1 MIALPFAN
9 RTPNRLVA
17 RLTGLAALGFLAG
30 SLATAS
36 AHAEEWTKSYTIS
49 GRARVHVDSNDGSVR
64 VTTGDSNQVE
74 FRVIYNG
81 YTLDKNLTVSSNQS
95 GDQVQ
100 FSARVRSG
108 FTFGWGAHRG
118 LRLEVHM
125 PRNADLNVDTG
136 DGSVESDAINGN
148 LDIHTGD
155 GHIRVDGA
163 KGQIRLRTGDGS
175 IEGRDIDGQL
185 EATSGDGH
193 ITVEGRFDALNIKTG
208 DGSVTAR
215 ANPGSKLANGW
226 NVHTGDGSVTMSLP
240 GDLQAN
246 IDASTND
253 GRISMG
259 LPVMVEGTMGTSQI
273 HGKMNGGGPPLT
285 IHTGDGSIHLS
296 KT

>member
-1 MIALPFAN
+1 MFTLPFPG
-9 RTPNRLVA
+9 RTPKRVLGRLA
-17 RLTGLAALGFLAG
+17 GLAALAVFA
-30 SLATAS
+30 SSFAVAS
-36 AHAEEWTKSYTIS
+36 ASAEEWTKSYTVS

-64 VTTGDSNQVE
+64 VTTGDSKQVE
-74 FRVIYNG
+74 FHVIYSG
-81 YTLDKNLTVSSNQS
+81 YTMDRNLTVSSNQS

-100 FSARVRSG
+100 VSARARSG
-108 FTFGWGAHRG
+108 ISFGWGTHRT
-118 LRLEVHM
+118 LRIEVHM
-125 PRNADLNVDTG
+125 PRDGDLNVDTG

-175 IEGRDIDGQL
+175 IEGRDLDGQL

-193 ITVEGRFDALNIKTG
+193 INVEGRFDALNIKTG
-208 DGSVTAR
+208 DGSVTAH

-226 NVHTGDGSVTMSLP
+226 NIHTGDGSVTMSLP

-253 GRISMG
+253 GRISLG
-259 LPVMVEGTMGTSQI
+259 LPVLVEGTMGTSQI